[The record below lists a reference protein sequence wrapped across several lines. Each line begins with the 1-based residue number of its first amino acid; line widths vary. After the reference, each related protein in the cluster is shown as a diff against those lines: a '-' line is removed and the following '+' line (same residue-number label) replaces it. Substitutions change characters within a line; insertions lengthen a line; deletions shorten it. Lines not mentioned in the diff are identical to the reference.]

1 MLISST
7 TRRQSVFPF
16 PSDPNTK
23 HSHSRIQTTQTYYR
37 GDNARLLLLLLLLLL
52 LPYRRF

>member
-7 TRRQSVFPF
+7 TRRQSVFSF